1 MTRDKIESLIHKSIQ
16 VKQGLLE
23 DKTLLRSIERTINI
37 VEKALR
43 RGKKLLLFG
52 NGGSAADAQHFAAE
66 LVGRF
71 KHNKKALPAISL
83 VTDTSVLSGIS
94 NDFGYDYVF
103 SRQIEALGEKG
114 DVVIAFTTSD
124 SENKRGG
131 HSVNIMHGLKTAG
144 RKGLKRILLCSH
156 KTKRLLPFVDV
167 AIQVPADDT
176 QRIQEVH
183 VMLIHIICE
192 FIKGD
197 TKNK

>member
-16 VKQGLLE
+16 AKQGLLE
-23 DKTLLRSIERTINI
+23 DKTLLQNIERTINI
-37 VEKALR
+37 IEEALR
-43 RGKKLLLFG
+43 RGKKLLLLG

-66 LVGRF
+66 LIGRF
-71 KHNKKALPAISL
+71 QQNKKALPAISL

-94 NDFGYDYVF
+94 NDFGYDYIF

-124 SENKRGG
+124 FENKTGG
-131 HSVNIMHGLKTAG
+131 HSINIMYGLKTA
-144 RKGLKRILLCSH
+144 REKGLKRILLCGH

-167 AIQVPADDT
+167 AIQVSADNT

-183 VMLIHIICE
+183 EMLIHIICE
-192 FIKGD
+192 CIKGD
-197 TKNK
+197 TKKK